1 MLNAI
6 EEEKAE
12 KITQKNR
19 GKWVHIKTSFGKHLF
34 MSSSLETKDTSSFIL
49 SVRKNGDWVIT
60 HEKGIV
66 PKITKDL
73 LIVAYECG
81 EWIDTT
87 LVKCLEEYKP
97 NSF

>member
-1 MLNAI
+1 
-6 EEEKAE
+6 
-12 KITQKNR
+12 
-19 GKWVHIKTSFGKHLF
+19 
-34 MSSSLETKDTSSFIL
+34 
-49 SVRKNGDWVIT
+49 VRKNGDWVIT